1 MALIKGIV
9 SLMQQWANKLNYR
22 MSCTQHSLQCI
33 GDSGLHENLVHHS
46 NQLNSMTS
54 GQLKHESQS

>member
-22 MSCTQHSLQCI
+22 MSCTEHSL
-33 GDSGLHENLVHHS
+33 
-46 NQLNSMTS
+46 
-54 GQLKHESQS
+54 